1 MKEESQELAQ
11 YARGYVTVDLDAI
24 VSNMHHMKANLAE
37 QTKMMG
43 VIKTDGYGHG
53 AVPIVRQ
60 LEKLDFVFGYAVA
73 TPEEAQLLR
82 RAGMKRP
89 ILILGYTFP
98 YCYEKLVEEQIRPAV
113 FRYDALQQLGET
125 AEKLGKSL
133 PIHIKVDTGMNRIG
147 IRPDEAGLAFVKKA
161 LETPGIVVEGIFTH
175 FARAD
180 EADKTAANQQLD
192 KFKNFC
198 EEIREK
204 LGVRI
209 PIQHCSNSAG
219 IVEMKDANM
228 DMVRAGIT
236 LYGLWPSDEVRQDIV
251 ELTPA
256 LSWYTHISYIK
267 TVEPGNAVSYG
278 GTFTVEKPMRIAT
291 IPVGYGDGYPRGL
304 SGKGYV
310 LLNGKK
316 APILGRV
323 CMDQFMVDVT
333 EIPEA
338 EEGELVTL
346 LGWDGEEHLSMETLG
361 ELSGRFNYELACDIG
376 KRMPRVYLQKGEIV
390 ETRDCFS
397 AFL

>member
-11 YARGYVTVDLDAI
+11 YARGYVTVDLDAV

-53 AVPIVRQ
+53 AVPIARQ

-82 RAGMKRP
+82 RAGMKKP

>member
-53 AVPIVRQ
+53 AVPIARQ

-338 EEGELVTL
+338 EEGKLVTL

>member
-1 MKEESQELAQ
+1 M
-11 YARGYVTVDLDAI
+11 
-24 VSNMHHMKANLAE
+24 
-37 QTKMMG
+37 
-43 VIKTDGYGHG
+43 
-53 AVPIVRQ
+53 
-60 LEKLDFVFGYAVA
+60 
-73 TPEEAQLLR
+73 
-82 RAGMKRP
+82 
-89 ILILGYTFP
+89 
-98 YCYEKLVEEQIRPAV
+98 
-113 FRYDALQQLGET
+113 
-125 AEKLGKSL
+125 
-133 PIHIKVDTGMNRIG
+133 
-147 IRPDEAGLAFVKKA
+147 
-161 LETPGIVVEGIFTH
+161 EGIFTH

>member
-24 VSNMHHMKANLAE
+24 VSNMHHMKVNLAE

-53 AVPIVRQ
+53 AVPIARQ

-82 RAGMKRP
+82 RAGMKKP

-98 YCYEKLVEEQIRPAV
+98 YCYEKLVEEQVRPAV

-180 EADKTAANQQLD
+180 ETDKTAANQQLD

-251 ELTPA
+251 ELSPA

-278 GTFTVEKPMRIAT
+278 GTFTVEKTMRIAT

>member
-53 AVPIVRQ
+53 AVPIARQ

-82 RAGMKRP
+82 RAGMKKP

-98 YCYEKLVEEQIRPAV
+98 YCYEKLVEEQVRPAV

-251 ELTPA
+251 ELSPA

>member
-11 YARGYVTVDLDAI
+11 YARGYVTVDLDAV

-53 AVPIVRQ
+53 AVPIARQ

-82 RAGMKRP
+82 RAGMKKP

-180 EADKTAANQQLD
+180 ETDKTAANQQLD

>member
-53 AVPIVRQ
+53 AVPIARQ

-82 RAGMKRP
+82 RAGMKKP

-98 YCYEKLVEEQIRPAV
+98 YGYEKLVEEQIRPAV

-180 EADKTAANQQLD
+180 ETDKTAANQQLD